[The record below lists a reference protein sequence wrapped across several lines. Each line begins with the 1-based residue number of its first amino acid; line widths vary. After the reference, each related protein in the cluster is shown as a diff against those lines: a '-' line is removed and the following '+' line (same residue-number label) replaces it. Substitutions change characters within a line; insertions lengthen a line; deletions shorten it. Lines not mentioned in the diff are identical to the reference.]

1 MQQKERTN
9 DYRIHC
15 FMNDFHKDNKMRRD
29 KAQKTTHLD
38 YIYTYKAQEQAKL
51 IYGNK
56 NKNSGHLW

>member
-1 MQQKERTN
+1 MISGEKNQGKSKEQCGR
-9 DYRIHC
+9 
-15 FMNDFHKDNKMRRD
+15 KDNKMRRD

-38 YIYTYKAQEQAKL
+38 YIYTYKVQEQAKL